1 MLGVVD
7 AVVTPTSIAFAE
19 PVTLTV
25 GYGGAWAGEAEA
37 EAGRRVDG
45 AEMRSDVSSMLDRLM
60 RPAVFG
66 IFDGSTSV
74 LSILLAYRHLDGLIF
89 PGALALGAVGA
100 VGMAAGEYLSDD
112 TDSGLGASAVIG
124 VATGLGT
131 VAPAVPYLLFHGG
144 AATMAALAVL
154 LGIGVLIASV
164 RARRHS
170 WLRALAETYGVL
182 FIASAAAVACTLA
195 VPAGAG

>member
-1 MLGVVD
+1 MSKL
-7 AVVTPTSIAFAE
+7 
-19 PVTLTV
+19 
-25 GYGGAWAGEAEA
+25 
-37 EAGRRVDG
+37 
-45 AEMRSDVSSMLDRLM
+45 LDRLL
-60 RPAVFG
+60 RPAIFG

-74 LSILLAYRHLDGLIF
+74 LSILLAYRHLDSLIF

-112 TDSGLGASAVIG
+112 TDSGLGASVVIG

-131 VAPAVPYLLFHGG
+131 VAPAVPYLLLHGV
-144 AATMAALAVL
+144 AATAAALLVL
-154 LGIGVLIASV
+154 LGIGSLIAGV

-182 FIASAAAVACTLA
+182 LVASAAAVLCTLA